1 MSHGVRCL
9 AYEAAFSS
17 CMMATGGTG
26 ELQAQALASALGTVL
41 GTCVR
46 IPMEIC
52 KQRLQVCGTLQGI
65 GRLQVCGT
73 L

>member
-9 AYEAAFSS
+9 AYEAAFAG
-17 CMMATGGTG
+17 CMAVTGGAG
-26 ELQAQALASALGTVL
+26 ELQAQALASAVGTVL

-52 KQRLQVCGTLQGI
+52 KQRLQVQPPLP
-65 GRLQVCGT
+65 RP
-73 L
+73 